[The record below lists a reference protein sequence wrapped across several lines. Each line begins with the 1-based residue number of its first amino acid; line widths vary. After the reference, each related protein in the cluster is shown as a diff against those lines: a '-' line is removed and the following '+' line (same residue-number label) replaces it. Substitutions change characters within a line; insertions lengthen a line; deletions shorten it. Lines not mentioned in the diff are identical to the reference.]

1 LFKNLLQ
8 KKLMKEKY
16 LINARIIDPK
26 NQLDEIGGL
35 IVDSKGLIKA
45 VGKKVTNGNLPS
57 ESEKLDLKEQVLI
70 PGIVDMR
77 VFVGEPGFEYK
88 ENFRTLS
95 NAALSGGVTSVVSM
109 PNTSPV
115 IDNVSMV
122 DFLKRRG
129 RDKSKINI
137 FPAATL
143 TKNTDGKQM
152 TEFGLLKRKG
162 IVAFTDGIKTVQDP
176 QVMARIMNLAG
187 QSEALII
194 QHAEDNIL
202 SRDGL
207 INEGEISTRL
217 GLKGIP
223 FLAEKIIV
231 ERDLSFLE
239 EYFCKYHISQ
249 ISSEK
254 TLSVIKKAKNE
265 GKIFTT
271 GVSINNLSLN
281 ENDIGD
287 FKTFL
292 KLSPPLRTENDRQSL
307 VKGINEGTIDVIVSD
322 HKPEDEES
330 KRLTFSQAATGAT
343 GVETLLPLALESV
356 HNNSINLN
364 KLIASITSNPAK
376 ILGIDKGCLEKG
388 KDADLC
394 IFDINKPWVVD
405 KNKLKSK
412 SKNTPIENRKLQGQV
427 LKTFVKGELAYERI

>member
-1 LFKNLLQ
+1 
-8 KKLMKEKY
+8 MKEIY

-26 NQLDEIGGL
+26 NNIDEIGGL
-35 IVDSKGLIKA
+35 IIDSNGTIKA
-45 VGKKVTNGNLPS
+45 AGKKVANGNLPS
-57 ESEKLDLKEQVLI
+57 SINKIDLKKQVLI

-77 VFVGEPGFEYK
+77 VFVGEPGYEYK

-109 PNTSPV
+109 PNTNPV

-137 FPAATL
+137 FPAASL
-143 TKNTDGKQM
+143 TKNTEGKQM

-162 IVAFTDGIKTVQDP
+162 IVAFTDGIKTVQNP
-176 QVMARIMNLAG
+176 EVMSRIMNFAS
-187 QSEALII
+187 QSESLIM
-194 QHAEDNIL
+194 QHAEDNVL
-202 SRDGL
+202 SNGGL
-207 INEGEISTRL
+207 INDGEISTRL

-239 EYFCKYHISQ
+239 EYFCRYHISQ
-249 ISSEK
+249 ISSKK
-254 TLSVIKKAKNE
+254 TISVIKKAKKD
-265 GKIFTT
+265 GKIFST

-292 KLSPPLRTENDRQSL
+292 KLSPPLRTESDRQAL
-307 VKGINEGTIDVIVSD
+307 VESVNDGTIDVIVSD

-330 KRLTFSQAATGAT
+330 KRLTFAQAATGAS
-343 GVETLLPLALESV
+343 GVETLLPLALELF
-356 HNNSINLN
+356 HNKSIKLN
-364 KLIASITSNPAK
+364 KLIAALTCNPAK
-376 ILGIDKGCLEKG
+376 ILDINKGTLNKG
-388 KDADLC
+388 ADADLC
-394 IFDINKPWVVD
+394 IFDINKPWVV
-405 KNKLKSK
+405 NKENIKSK
-412 SKNTPIENRKLQGQV
+412 SKNTPIEDRKLQGQV
-427 LKTFVKGELAYERI
+427 LKTFVKGELVYERN

>member
-1 LFKNLLQ
+1 
-8 KKLMKEKY
+8 MKEKY

-26 NQLDEIGGL
+26 NQIDEIGGL
-35 IVDSKGLIKA
+35 IIDSKGLIKA
-45 VGKKVTNGNLPS
+45 VGKKVTNGNLPAS
-57 ESEKLDLKEQVLI
+57 ADKIDLKKHVLI

-137 FPAATL
+137 FPAASL

-162 IVAFTDGIKTVQDP
+162 IVAFTDGIKSVQDP
-176 QVMARIMNLAG
+176 LVMSRIMNFAG
-187 QSEALII
+187 QSDSLIV

-202 SRDGL
+202 SKNGL

-223 FLAEKIIV
+223 SLAEKIIV

-239 EYFCKYHISQ
+239 EYFCRYHISQ
-249 ISSEK
+249 ISSKK
-254 TLSVIKKAKNE
+254 TVSVVEKAKKE

-292 KLSPPLRTENDRQSL
+292 KLSPPLRTENDRLSL
-307 VKGINEGTIDVIVSD
+307 IEGINKGIIEVIVSD

-330 KRLTFSQAATGAT
+330 KRLTFAQAATGAS
-343 GVETLLPLALESV
+343 GIETLLSLTLELY
-356 HNNSINLN
+356 HNKSIKLN
-364 KLIASITSNPAK
+364 KLIAAITSNPAK
-376 ILGIDKGCLEKG
+376 ILGIDKGSLTKG
-388 KDADLC
+388 KDADLS
-394 IFDINKPWVVD
+394 IVDINKPWVVN

-427 LKTFVKGELAYERI
+427 LKTFMKGEVAYETI

>member
-1 LFKNLLQ
+1 
-8 KKLMKEKY
+8 MKEIY

-26 NQLDEIGGL
+26 NNIDEIGGL
-35 IVDSKGLIKA
+35 IIDSNGTIKA
-45 VGKKVTNGNLPS
+45 AGKKVANGNLPS
-57 ESEKLDLKEQVLI
+57 SVNKIDLKKQVLI

-77 VFVGEPGFEYK
+77 VFVGEPGYEYK

-109 PNTSPV
+109 PNTNPV

-137 FPAATL
+137 FPAASL
-143 TKNTDGKQM
+143 TKNTEGKQM

-162 IVAFTDGIKTVQDP
+162 IVAFTDGIKTVQNP
-176 QVMARIMNLAG
+176 EVMSRIMNFAS
-187 QSEALII
+187 QSESLIM
-194 QHAEDNIL
+194 QHAEDNVL
-202 SRDGL
+202 SNGGL
-207 INEGEISTRL
+207 INDGEISTRL

-239 EYFCKYHISQ
+239 EYFCRYHISQ
-249 ISSEK
+249 ISSKK
-254 TLSVIKKAKNE
+254 TVSVIKKAKKE
-265 GKIFTT
+265 GKIFST

-292 KLSPPLRTENDRQSL
+292 KLSPPLRTESDRQAL
-307 VKGINEGTIDVIVSD
+307 VESVNDGTIDVIVSD

-330 KRLTFSQAATGAT
+330 KRLTFAQAATGAS
-343 GVETLLPLALESV
+343 GVETLLPLALELF
-356 HNNSINLN
+356 HNKSIKLN
-364 KLIASITSNPAK
+364 KLIAALTCNPAK
-376 ILGIDKGCLEKG
+376 ILNINKGTLNKG
-388 KDADLC
+388 ADADLC
-394 IFDINKPWVVD
+394 IFDINKPWVV
-405 KNKLKSK
+405 NKENIKSK
-412 SKNTPIENRKLQGQV
+412 SKNTPIEDRKLQGQV
-427 LKTFVKGELAYERI
+427 LKTFVKGELVHERN

>member
-1 LFKNLLQ
+1 
-8 KKLMKEKY
+8 MKEKY

-26 NQLDEIGGL
+26 NNLDEIGGL
-35 IVDSKGLIKA
+35 IIDSKGLIKDI
-45 VGKKVTNGNLPS
+45 GKKVSNGNLPAS
-57 ESEKLDLKEQVLI
+57 VDKIDLKKQVLI

-77 VFVGEPGFEYK
+77 VFVGEPGYEYK

-143 TKNTDGKQM
+143 TKNAEGKQM

-162 IVAFTDGIKTVQDP
+162 IVGFTDGIKTVQSP
-176 QVMARIMNLAG
+176 EVMSRIMNFAS
-187 QSEALII
+187 QSDSLII

-202 SRDGL
+202 SKGGL

-223 FLAEKIIV
+223 SLAEKIIV

-239 EYFCKYHISQ
+239 EYFCRYHISQ

-254 TLSVIKKAKNE
+254 TISVIKKAKKE
-265 GKIFTT
+265 GKIFST

-287 FKTFL
+287 FRTFL
-292 KLSPPLRTENDRQSL
+292 KLSPPLRTENDRQAL
-307 VKGINEGTIDVIVSD
+307 VESVNDGTIDVIVSD

-330 KRLTFSQAATGAT
+330 KRLTFAQAATGAS
-343 GVETLLPLALESV
+343 GVETLLPLSLELF
-356 HNNSINLN
+356 HNNSIQLS
-364 KLIASITSNPAK
+364 KLISTITCNPAK
-376 ILGIDKGCLEKG
+376 ILNINKGSLDKGN
-388 KDADLC
+388 DADIC
-394 IFDINKPWVVD
+394 VFDINKPWIVD
-405 KNKLKSK
+405 KKNIKSK

-427 LKTFVKGELAYERI
+427 LKTFVKGDLVYERN

>member
-1 LFKNLLQ
+1 
-8 KKLMKEKY
+8 MKEKY

-26 NQLDEIGGL
+26 NQIDELGGL
-35 IVDSKGLIKA
+35 IIDEKGFVKA
-45 VGKKVTNGNLPS
+45 IGKDVKNGNIPS
-57 ESEKLDLKEQVLI
+57 DCSKIDLKKQIIL
-70 PGIVDMR
+70 PGLVDMR
-77 VFVGEPGFEYK
+77 VFVGEPGYEYK

-109 PNTSPV
+109 PNTLPV

-137 FPAATL
+137 FPSASL
-143 TKNTDGKQM
+143 TKNIEGKQM

-162 IVAFTDGIKTVQDP
+162 IVAFTDGIKGIQDP
-176 QVMARIMNLAG
+176 QVMTRIMSFAH
-187 QSEALII
+187 QSDSLII

-202 SRDGL
+202 SKDGL

-223 FLAEKIIV
+223 SLAEKIIV

-239 EYFCKYHISQ
+239 EHFCRYHISQ

-254 TLSVIKKAKNE
+254 TLSVIKKAKE
-265 GKIFTT
+265 DGKIFTT

-292 KLSPPLRTENDRQSL
+292 KLSPPLRTENDRKAL
-307 VKGINEGTIDVIVSD
+307 VQGLNEGIIDVIVSD
-322 HKPEDEES
+322 HNPQDEES

-343 GVETLLPLALESV
+343 GVETLLSLALELFHNKSV
-356 HNNSINLN
+356 KLN
-364 KLIASITSNPAK
+364 RLISSLTCNPAK
-376 ILGIDKGCLEKG
+376 ILGIKKGSLEKG
-388 KDADLC
+388 QDADFC
-394 IFDINKPWVVD
+394 VIDIDKSWVVD
-405 KNKLKSK
+405 KAKLKSK
-412 SKNTPIENRKLQGQV
+412 SKNTPVENRKLQGQV
-427 LKTFVKGELAYERI
+427 LKTFIKGELVYDRV

>member
-1 LFKNLLQ
+1 
-8 KKLMKEKY
+8 MKEKY
-16 LINARIIDPK
+16 LVNARIIDPK
-26 NQLDEIGGL
+26 KQIDEIGGL
-35 IVDSKGLIKA
+35 IIDSKGLIKA
-45 VGKKVTNGNLPS
+45 VGKKVANGNLPS
-57 ESEKLDLKEQVLI
+57 SAKKINLKDKILI
-70 PGIVDMR
+70 PGLVDMR

-95 NAALSGGVTSVVSM
+95 NAAVSGGVTSVVSM

-129 RDKSKINI
+129 RDKSRINI
-137 FPAATL
+137 YPSASL
-143 TKNTDGKQM
+143 TKNTEGKQM

-162 IVAFTDGIKTVQDP
+162 IIAFTDGIKTIQDP
-176 QVMARIMNLAG
+176 QVMSRIMSFAA
-187 QSEALII
+187 QSDSLIM

-202 SRDGL
+202 SKDGL

-231 ERDLSFLE
+231 ERDLSLLE

-254 TLSVIKKAKNE
+254 TISVIKKAKNE
-265 GKIFTT
+265 EKIFTS

-292 KLSPPLRTENDRQSL
+292 KLSPPLRTENDRKSL
-307 VKGINEGTIDVIVSD
+307 VKAINEDLIDVIVSD

-330 KRLTFSQAATGAT
+330 KRLTFAQAATGAS
-343 GVETLLPLALESV
+343 GIETLLPLALELF
-356 HNNSINLN
+356 HNNSIKLN
-364 KLIASITSNPAK
+364 KLIASLTYNPSK
-376 ILGIDKGCLEKG
+376 ILGIDKGSLSVG

-394 IFDINKPWVVD
+394 VFYINKPWVV
-405 KNKLKSK
+405 NIENLKSK

-427 LKTFVKGELAYERI
+427 LKTFIKGELAYENI

>member
-1 LFKNLLQ
+1 
-8 KKLMKEKY
+8 MKEKY

-26 NQLDEIGGL
+26 NDLDEIGGL
-35 IVDSKGLIKA
+35 IIDSKGLIKA
-45 VGKKVTNGNLPS
+45 VGKKVANGNIPS
-57 ESEKLDLKEQVLI
+57 TADKIDLKKQVLI

-77 VFVGEPGFEYK
+77 VFVGEPGYEYK

-95 NAALSGGVTSVVSM
+95 DAALSGGVTSVVSM
-109 PNTSPV
+109 PNTSPA

-129 RDKSKINI
+129 RDKSRINI
-137 FPAATL
+137 FPSATL
-143 TKNTDGKQM
+143 TKNAEGKQM

-162 IVAFTDGIKTVQDP
+162 IVAFTDGVKTVQNP
-176 QVMARIMNLAG
+176 QVMARIMNFAS
-187 QSEALII
+187 QSESLIM
-194 QHAEDNIL
+194 QHAEDDIL
-202 SRDGL
+202 SEGGL

-239 EYFCKYHISQ
+239 EYFCRYHISQ

-254 TLSVIKKAKNE
+254 TVSVIKKAKNE

-287 FKTFL
+287 FRTFL
-292 KLSPPLRTENDRQSL
+292 KLSPPLRTENDRRSL
-307 VKGINEGTIDVIVSD
+307 VEAVSDGTIDVIVSD

-330 KRLTFSQAATGAT
+330 KRLTFSQATTGAT
-343 GVETLLPLALESV
+343 GVETLLPLALELFHNKSV
-356 HNNSINLN
+356 KLT

-376 ILGIDKGCLEKG
+376 ILGINKGSLGIGNE
-388 KDADLC
+388 ADLC
-394 IFDINKPWVVD
+394 VFDINKPWVVNKD
-405 KNKLKSK
+405 KLKSK
-412 SKNTPIENRKLQGQV
+412 SKNTPIEDRKLQGQV
-427 LKTFVKGELAYERI
+427 LKTFVNGEMAFERV

>member
-1 LFKNLLQ
+1 MN
-8 KKLMKEKY
+8 EKY

-26 NQLDEIGGL
+26 NQIDEVGGL
-35 IVDSKGLIKA
+35 IIDSKGLIKA
-45 VGKKVTNGNLPS
+45 VGKNVSNENLPS
-57 ESEKLDLKEQVLI
+57 SVEKVDLKKNVLI
-70 PGIVDMR
+70 PGLVDMR

-137 FPAATL
+137 FPAASL

-162 IVAFTDGIKTVQDP
+162 IIAFTDGIKTVQDP
-176 QVMARIMNLAG
+176 QLMSRIMNFAS
-187 QSEALII
+187 QSQSLIM

-202 SRDGL
+202 SKDGL

-239 EYFCKYHISQ
+239 EYFCRYHISQ
-249 ISSEK
+249 LSSKK
-254 TLSVIKKAKNE
+254 TVSVIKKAKSE
-265 GKIFTT
+265 GKVFTS

-292 KLSPPLRTENDRQSL
+292 KLSPPLRTEDDRVSL
-307 VKGINEGTIDVIVSD
+307 VEGVNDGTIDVIVSD

-330 KRLTFSQAATGAT
+330 KRLTFSQAATGAS
-343 GVETLLPLALESV
+343 GIETLLPLSLDLY
-356 HNNSINLN
+356 HNKSI
-364 KLIASITSNPAK
+364 KLIKLIGTMTSNPAK
-376 ILGIDKGCLEKG
+376 ILNIDKGSLEKG
-388 KDADLC
+388 KEADLC
-394 IFDINKPWVVD
+394 IVDINKPWVV
-405 KNKLKSK
+405 NKSLLNSK
-412 SKNTPIENRKLQGQV
+412 SKNTPIENRKMQGLV
-427 LKTFVKGELAYERI
+427 LKTYVKGEIAFERTQ